1 LRRLIAMVYDTVIV
15 IALLMLA
22 AMAALL
28 AGFREQTAF
37 RDPGYTIYLGA
48 VWCSYIV
55 GCWHAGGMT
64 LGMRAWRIR
73 IEDKGGARPGWLICL
88 LRFTVSLFSAALAG
102 LGFLWAVFDP
112 QKRAW
117 HDILSGTRLVRF

>member
-1 LRRLIAMVYDTVIV
+1 MARPERARPSHRALPRATEQSHLPCGLLRRLGIIVYDVVIV

-22 AMAALL
+22 AMAAML
-28 AGFREQTAF
+28 AGFRGQTAF
-37 RDPGYTIYLGA
+37 RDPGYTLYLGA

-73 IEDKGGARPGWLICL
+73 IEER
-88 LRFTVSLFSAALAG
+88 ALADRRG
-102 LGFLWAVFDP
+102 
-112 QKRAW
+112 
-117 HDILSGTRLVRF
+117 